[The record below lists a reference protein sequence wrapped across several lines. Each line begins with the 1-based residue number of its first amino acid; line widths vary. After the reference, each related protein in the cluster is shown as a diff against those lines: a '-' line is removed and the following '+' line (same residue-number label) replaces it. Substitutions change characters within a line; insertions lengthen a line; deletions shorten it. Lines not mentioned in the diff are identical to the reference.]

1 MDKYE
6 YKLKLDQMKSLTA
19 EGKYE
24 EAAEIADTINW
35 RKIKNINAL
44 VKVGE
49 IYEKVGRYDESK
61 DVLLTAYDKS
71 PIGRMII
78 YRLAEVA
85 VRTKS
90 FDEAKEYYQEFVEIA
105 PHDNLKYVLKYEIS
119 KAQGADIGTLIG
131 ILEELKE
138 QEYSEEWAYELAY
151 LYHKAGMSEKCIDA
165 CDELILWFGD
175 GPYVERALELK
186 MIYQPLNKQQE
197 EKYRRFCQ
205 KREGVVEVRPEE
217 ELDSGEIVNETVQI
231 PDVKL
236 SPERM

>member
-165 CDELILWFGD
+165 CDELILLFGD

-186 MIYQPLNKQQE
+186 TDKTAGRQVPHIP
-197 EKYRRFCQ
+197 
-205 KREGVVEVRPEE
+205 
-217 ELDSGEIVNETVQI
+217 SET
-231 PDVKL
+231 
-236 SPERM
+236 

>member
-1 MDKYE
+1 M
-6 YKLKLDQMKSLTA
+6 
-19 EGKYE
+19 
-24 EAAEIADTINW
+24 
-35 RKIKNINAL
+35 
-44 VKVGE
+44 
-49 IYEKVGRYDESK
+49 
-61 DVLLTAYDKS
+61 LTAYDKS

-151 LYHKAGMSEKCIDA
+151 LYHKAGMSEKCIV
-165 CDELILWFGD
+165 L
-175 GPYVERALELK
+175 VT
-186 MIYQPLNKQQE
+186 N
-197 EKYRRFCQ
+197 
-205 KREGVVEVRPEE
+205 
-217 ELDSGEIVNETVQI
+217 
-231 PDVKL
+231 
-236 SPERM
+236 